1 MLRWLRRLFA
11 RVLLWAGLAAGN
23 GPACNPWTDAQYGE
37 VTEEDIREILG

>member
-1 MLRWLRRLFA
+1 MA
-11 RVLLWAGLAAGN
+11 KVLLWAGLAAGN